1 MILIA
6 EKLEGKYA
14 QIIFSEGDYGE
25 SGKNALIVEAG
36 KRSICI
42 AQSIK
47 VKENIEYDK
56 ILPALRKHPD
66 ALGLV
71 AFGT

>member
-25 SGKNALIVEAG
+25 SGKNALIVIVLNLNPYCDSFVI
-36 KRSICI
+36 SIWFTG
-42 AQSIK
+42 
-47 VKENIEYDK
+47 
-56 ILPALRKHPD
+56 ILK
-66 ALGLV
+66 
-71 AFGT
+71 T